1 MKNIEVKGAK
11 QHNLKNIDVI
21 IPRDK
26 LTVITGLSGSG
37 KSSLAFDTLYAEGQ
51 RRYVESLSSYAR
63 QFLSVMDKPDVD
75 HINGLSP
82 AISIEQKSTSHNP
95 RSTVGTVT
103 EIYDYLRLLYAR
115 VGTPFCPDH
124 GISLESQSIDQIV
137 DKLFKDE
144 ENERSI
150 ILCPIVSQQKGEHLI
165 LLNDLKVR
173 GFIRAKINGEIIDL
187 DNLPQLN
194 KNKKHDIDIVI
205 DRLSITKKNKSRLSE
220 SIETALR
227 ESDGKS
233 WHRLIMLNNNIS
245 FILHKPQLSE
255 NIGACARAI
264 KNFNFQKM
272 IVVDPK
278 PIYPNDKILATSV
291 GAKNIISKSKNFD
304 NLESALKNIDV
315 VIATSARFR
324 NKNIKHIQLEDLK
337 KIDYKKKVAFL
348 FGSEASGL
356 SNNEISYAN
365 YTLQI
370 PTNPDFKSLNLSH
383 SLIII
388 AQVVHSVINSKVS
401 SFKKSKKV
409 KSASKKDILSMFN
422 LCIKN
427 LEDIGFFKP
436 KEKKP
441 KMLENLRN
449 IFYRMELSSKETRIL
464 SSVFAS
470 LGKKR

>member
-1 MKNIEVKGAK
+1 M
-11 QHNLKNIDVI
+11 
-21 IPRDK
+21 
-26 LTVITGLSGSG
+26 
-37 KSSLAFDTLYAEGQ
+37 F
-51 RRYVESLSSYAR
+51 
-63 QFLSVMDKPDVD
+63 
-75 HINGLSP
+75 
-82 AISIEQKSTSHNP
+82 
-95 RSTVGTVT
+95 
-103 EIYDYLRLLYAR
+103 
-115 VGTPFCPDH
+115 
-124 GISLESQSIDQIV
+124 
-137 DKLFKDE
+137 
-144 ENERSI
+144 
-150 ILCPIVSQQKGEHLI
+150 
-165 LLNDLKVR
+165 
-173 GFIRAKINGEIIDL
+173 
-187 DNLPQLN
+187 
-194 KNKKHDIDIVI
+194 
-205 DRLSITKKNKSRLSE
+205 
-220 SIETALR
+220 
-227 ESDGKS
+227 
-233 WHRLIMLNNNIS
+233 NNNIS

-255 NIGACARAI
+255 NIGACARAM
-264 KNFNFQKM
+264 KNFKFQKM

-278 PIYPNDKILATSV
+278 PIYPNDKIFATSV
-291 GAKNIISKSKNFD
+291 GAKNIIRKSKNFD
-304 NLESALKNIDV
+304 NLESALKNVDI

-370 PTNPDFKSLNLSH
+370 PTNSDFKSLNLSH

-388 AQVVHSVINSKVS
+388 AQVIHSIINSKIS

-409 KSASKKDILSMFN
+409 KLASKKDILSMTN

-427 LEDIGFFKP
+427 LEEIDFFKP

-441 KMLENLRN
+441 IMLENLRN